1 MDPRALPWAGM
12 RCPVGAI
19 PNAAAPPT
27 RDKDVDDSIGVP
39 RQPGISLSMNHWG
52 APTGHGIPAR
62 GETPGMGWEW
72 MAF

>member
-39 RQPGISLSMNHWG
+39 RQPGISPPMIHSSAL
-52 APTGHGIPAR
+52 PTRDEDIDDSLGCP
-62 GETPGMGWEW
+62 TSPG
-72 MAF
+72 